1 VRSGTPLPLLGTFH
15 EISIAVDDA
24 RAALEFYESLGF
36 IQTPTNDT
44 LTHPYGVLTDGRLF
58 IGLHQ
63 RRGASPVLTFV
74 RPGIAEC
81 VREFAAAGIELTL
94 CHTGEEVFN
103 EIGLSD
109 PFGHALA
116 VLEVRTHSPVA
127 RGVRDVSLCG
137 AFAEV
142 SLPVTDFA
150 AAQDFWEPLGFV
162 AAGEVTAPYPHLPL
176 TSDYLDVSFHPPGV
190 CERPMLVFRDP
201 EMRARIARLR
211 ERGVALSAVEP
222 GEAASPANALLESPD
237 GTPLMLLE
245 SEA

>member
-1 VRSGTPLPLLGTFH
+1 MRSGAPLPLLGTFH

-24 RAALEFYESLGF
+24 RASLEFYERLGF
-36 IQTPTNDT
+36 VQTPTNDT
-44 LTHPYGVLTDGRLF
+44 LTHPYGVLTDGLLF
-58 IGLHQ
+58 IGVHQ
-63 RRGASPVLTFV
+63 RAGASPVLTFV

-81 VREFAAAGIELTL
+81 VPEFAAAGIELTL
-94 CHTGEEVFN
+94 CHTGEEEFN

-127 RGVRDVSLCG
+127 RGVTAVSLCG

-150 AAQDFWEPLGFV
+150 AAQEFWEPLGFV

-176 TSDYLDVSFHPPGV
+176 TSDYLDVSFHPPVV
-190 CERPMLVFRDP
+190 CDRPMLVFRDLD
-201 EMRARIARLR
+201 MRARIARLR
-211 ERGVALSAVEP
+211 ELGVAVSAVEP
-222 GEAASPANALLESPD
+222 EAAASPGNALLESPD

-245 SEA
+245 SES